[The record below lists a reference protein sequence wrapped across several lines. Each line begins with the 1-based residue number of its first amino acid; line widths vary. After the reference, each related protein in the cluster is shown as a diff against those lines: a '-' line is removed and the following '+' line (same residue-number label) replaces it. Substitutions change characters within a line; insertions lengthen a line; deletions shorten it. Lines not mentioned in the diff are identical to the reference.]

1 MNTNLIALLA
11 TLVPMLAFDAV
22 WLSTM
27 AKRFYAPNLGTLM
40 SETPKF
46 LPAGIF
52 YLIYVAGVTVFVV
65 IPSINGNQSL
75 LQTFIYGALF
85 GFVAYATYDLTN
97 QATLR
102 DWPLIVT
109 LVDLAWG
116 TVLTGTVS
124 IIAVS
129 LTKYFS

>member
-1 MNTNLIALLA
+1 MNTTVIALVS

-27 AKRFYAPNLGTLM
+27 AKRFYAPNLGVLM
-40 SETPKF
+40 TDAPKF

-52 YLIYVAGVTVFVV
+52 YLIYVCGVTVFVV
-65 IPSINGNQSL
+65 LPAVNANHSL
-75 LQTFIYGALF
+75 LQTFLYGAFF

-102 DWPLIVT
+102 DWPIIVT

-129 LTKYFS
+129 LTKHFS